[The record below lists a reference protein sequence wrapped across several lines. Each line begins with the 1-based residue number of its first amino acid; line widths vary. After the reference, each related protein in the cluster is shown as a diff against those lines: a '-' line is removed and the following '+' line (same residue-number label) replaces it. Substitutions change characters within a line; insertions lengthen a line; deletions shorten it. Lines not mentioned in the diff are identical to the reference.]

1 MKISNLFTSTISKIA
16 AGAILSF
23 ATLFVLANTTHW
35 EILSPLKITKKE
47 ISNSNASVHAL
58 TVANTT
64 YRTAQP
70 GNWTDGSTWIG
81 GVAPPE
87 EIIEGDSVIINHKVI
102 LNIDAQLLQIGD
114 DNTVGVLVINDTLEN
129 INIPGHSQIGRGLS
143 LRKNGRLIMCDFAL
157 ILHVFQT
164 NGDNLNSN
172 FEAEGGVIHAKNG
185 LIEVGMNWS
194 SGEKDGVHTTRVM
207 ENTCMRIGENYLNE
221 PAIDTLTNVCV
232 EIGLHG
238 SGNAQFQN
246 NGCMH
251 IIGSA
256 VQFILRNPDGDPAGN
271 FQISSGGSKITG
283 DTIALICADQ
293 INNSSTLNTAVVAG
307 YCAPGGTSGTG
318 DFELIAK
325 DCDACATATC
335 DNCEPVGPQNPCVN
349 DTTFLPQGTTC
360 DAASAGMDT
369 VFLTNQ
375 AGCDSLVI
383 TDTILAASD
392 TTRLPQGTTCDAAS
406 AGMDTVFLTNQAG
419 CDSLVITDTVLAA
432 SDTTRLPQGESCDL
446 ASVGMD
452 TLFLT
457 NQAGCDSLVITDT
470 ILAASDT
477 TRLPQGTTCDAAS
490 AGMDTLFL
498 TNQAGCDSLVI
509 TDTILLVG
517 DIEITCPPDQ
527 EYCPSVGAVPP
538 PFADLEEFLNNG
550 GMVSSSIGIDTPS
563 FMVDQVNNNDTIE
576 RTYSIGDTCG
586 NRDSCLQ
593 RFIPT
598 FDDPVLTCPD
608 TLRVCDTMLV
618 PPPFTTFDEFLAGG
632 GSVDDPAKI
641 DPATFMLL
649 SDMAITPTQI
659 ERRYKVTSECSFS
672 DVPCTHVILIEGPC
686 AVIPTMSQWATFLFA
701 LIIFTLFVAGLY
713 NLQLMYKEEGK

>member
-35 EILSPLKITKKE
+35 EILSPLKVTKKE
-47 ISNSNASVHAL
+47 ISNSNTSVHAL

-129 INIPGHSQIGRGLS
+129 INTPGHSQIGRGLS

-172 FEAEGGVIHAKNG
+172 MEAEGGVIHAKNG
-185 LIEVGMNWS
+185 VIEVGMNWS

-246 NGCMH
+246 TGCMH
-251 IIGSA
+251 VIGSA
-256 VQFILRNPDGDPAGN
+256 VQFILRNPDDDPAGN

-307 YCAPGGTSGTG
+307 YCAPGGTSGTA

-335 DNCEPVGPQNPCVN
+335 DNCEPVGPQDPCVN

-360 DAASAGMDT
+360 DLASAGKDT
-369 VFLTNQ
+369 IRIPKGD
-375 AGCDSLVI
+375 GCDSLVI
-383 TDTILAASD
+383 TDTILLASD
-392 TTRLPQGTTCDAAS
+392 TTRVTVGSCDPGQEGGIDTTVLMNEAGCDSVIITDTILLESDTTRLTVGTCNPEEE
-406 AGMDTVFLTNQAG
+406 GMDTMFLKNQDE
-419 CDSLVITDTVLAA
+419 CDSLVIT
-432 SDTTRLPQGESCDL
+432 TT
-446 ASVGMD
+446 
-452 TLFLT
+452 T
-457 NQAGCDSLVITDT
+457 
-470 ILAASDT
+470 
-477 TRLPQGTTCDAAS
+477 
-490 AGMDTLFL
+490 
-498 TNQAGCDSLVI
+498 
-509 TDTILLVG
+509 LLVG

-527 EYCPSVGAVPP
+527 EYCPFEPVGAPEVMILSEPP
-538 PFADLEEFLNNG
+538 AYTTLQEFLDGG
-550 GMVSSSIGIDTPS
+550 GMVTSSIGIDTPS
-563 FMVDQVNNNDTIE
+563 FMVDEVNNNDTIE

-593 RFIPT
+593 RFIPS
-598 FDDPVLTCPD
+598 DEEPILTCPD

-618 PPPFTTFDEFLAGG
+618 PPPFADFDEFLAGG

-641 DPATFMLL
+641 NPATFMLL

-659 ERRYKVTSECSFS
+659 ERTYKVTSQCSFS

-686 AVIPTMSQWATFLFA
+686 VVIPTMSQWATFLFA
-701 LIIFTLFVAGLY
+701 LIIFTLFVVGLY
-713 NLQLMYKEEGK
+713 NLQLMYKEHGK